1 MRRTP
6 LRPLA
11 HVISAREQGE
21 NPDLIEARERAK
33 RNQVAQVKT
42 RVRAENRLL
51 ILGLAFIVGFGAV
64 GCKMAYLASS
74 TPAEPKEYVSGSQII
89 NQRADIID
97 RKGNVLA
104 TNMSTQALYAQP
116 TLMVDPKK
124 AADDLYLIFPDLD
137 HKRLVKD
144 FTSGKRKF
152 IWVKKRLSPEQRQ
165 RVHDLG
171 EPGLLFGNREMRLYP
186 NGKLAA
192 HILGGT
198 RFGEEGVRAAEVI
211 GVGGV
216 EQYFDTMLRD
226 PALEGSPLQLSID
239 LSAQAATRQVLEDG
253 MRYMNAKG
261 ASAILMDV
269 HTGEILSMVSLPDFD
284 PNDRPRDA
292 IEGDPSDSPLFNRA
306 AQGLYELGSTFK
318 IFAAGVSLEKGL
330 GNPQTM
336 IDTTSPMKWGKF
348 KIRDFKN
355 YGPELSMEDVIMKSS
370 NVGTA
375 RMAVAAGSSAQKRM
389 LKDLGF
395 FEAVPVEL
403 GEASHTKPLLPKN
416 WSEISTITISY
427 GHGISATPLH
437 LATAYSILA
446 NGGYQVKPTLQRLDT
461 TDAKGQR
468 IISAKTS
475 KQLMSMLR
483 RVVHE
488 EKGTASMGEVEGY
501 EVAGKTGTADKPNP
515 SGGYYKNKVIATFA
529 SVFPASNPKYALIV
543 SLDEPEIQA
552 VGESRRTAGWTAVPV
567 AAEVIARV
575 APILNLRPIARKEQ
589 ITYTS
594 SSSQ

>member
-33 RNQVAQVKT
+33 RNQVAAVKT
-42 RVRAENRLL
+42 RIRAENRLL
-51 ILGLAFIVGFGAV
+51 ILGLAFVFGFGAI
-64 GCKMAYLASS
+64 GAKMAYLANTS
-74 TPAEPKEYVSGSQII
+74 PAEPKEYVAGSQIV

-97 RKGNVLA
+97 RNGHVLA
-104 TNMSTQALYAQP
+104 TNMSTKALYAQP
-116 TLMVDPKK
+116 PLMVDPKK
-124 AADDLYLIFPDLD
+124 AADDLHLIFPDLD
-137 HKRLVKD
+137 HKRLVRD

-152 IWVKKRLSPEQRQ
+152 IWIKKRLSPEQRQ

-216 EQYFDTMLRD
+216 EKYFDDMLRD
-226 PALEGSPLQLSID
+226 PSLEGSPLQLSID
-239 LSAQAATRQVLEDG
+239 LTAQSATRQVLEDG

-261 ASAILMDV
+261 ASAVLMDV

-284 PNDRPRDA
+284 PNDRPRPA
-292 IEGDPSDSPLFNRA
+292 VSGDPSDSPLFNRA
-306 AQGLYELGSTFK
+306 AQGRYELGSTFK
-318 IFAAGVSLEKGL
+318 IFAAAVSLEKGL
-330 GNPQTM
+330 GNPQSM
-336 IDTTSPMKWGKF
+336 IDTRPFKWGKF
-348 KIRDFKN
+348 KIKDFRD
-355 YGPELSMEDVIMKSS
+355 YGKQLSMEDVIMKSS
-370 NVGTA
+370 NIGTA
-375 RMAVAAGSSAQKRM
+375 RMALTAGTSAQKRM
-389 LKDLGF
+389 LKELGF

-403 GEASHTKPLLPKN
+403 GEAGRTKPLIPKN

-446 NGGYQVKPTLQRLDT
+446 NGGYHVSPTLQRLET
-461 TDAKGQR
+461 TDAKGAR
-468 IISAKTS
+468 VVSEKTS
-475 KQLMSMLR
+475 QQLMSMLR
-483 RVVHE
+483 RVVGE
-488 EKGTASMGEVEGY
+488 EKGTATMGEVEGY
-501 EVAGKTGTADKPNP
+501 EVAGKTGTADKPNAQ
-515 SGGYYKNKVIATFA
+515 GGYHDDKVIATFA
-529 SVFPASNPKYALIV
+529 SVFPASNPKYTLIL
-543 SLDEPEIQA
+543 SLDEPEIEA
-552 VGESRRTAGWTAVPV
+552 VGERRRTAGWTAVPV
-567 AAEVIARV
+567 AAEVISRV
-575 APILNLRPIARKEQ
+575 APILNLRPIASKEE

-594 SSSQ
+594 TSSQ

>member
-1 MRRTP
+1 MRRKP

-64 GCKMAYLASS
+64 GGKMAYLASS
-74 TPAEPKEYVSGSQII
+74 TPAEPKEYVAGSQII

-97 RKGNVLA
+97 RNGNVLA

-116 TLMVDPKK
+116 PLMVNPKK

-137 HKRLVKD
+137 HKRLVRD

-216 EQYFDTMLRD
+216 EKYFDDMLRD
-226 PALEGSPLQLSID
+226 PSLDGSPLQLSID
-239 LSAQAATRQVLEDG
+239 LTAQSATRQVLEDG

-292 IEGDPSDSPLFNRA
+292 IKGDPSDSPLFNRA

-318 IFAAGVSLEKGL
+318 IFAAATSLEKGL
-330 GNPQTM
+330 GNPDTM

-348 KIRDFKN
+348 KIKDFRN
-355 YGPELSMEDVIMKSS
+355 YGPELSMQDVIMKSS

-403 GEASHTKPLLPKN
+403 GEASRTKPLLPKN

-437 LATAYSILA
+437 LATAYAMLA

-468 IISAKTS
+468 IISQQTS

-483 RVVHE
+483 RVVGE
-488 EKGTASMGEVEGY
+488 EKGTATMGEVEGY
-501 EVAGKTGTADKPNP
+501 EVAGKTGTADKPKP
-515 SGGYYKNKVIATFA
+515 SGGYYDEKVIATFA
-529 SVFPASNPKYALIV
+529 SVFPASNPKYTLIV
-543 SLDEPEIQA
+543 SLDEPEIEA
-552 VGESRRTAGWTAVPV
+552 VGERRRTAGWTAVPV
-567 AAEVIARV
+567 AAEIIARV
-575 APILNLRPIARKEQ
+575 APILNLRPIAQKSQ

-594 SSSQ
+594 SNNQ